1 MGLITQII
9 GTISDTPWVIL
20 KELKKTNDACSGAP
34 GGCQKVGNP
43 LVSLS
48 DDGWLVH
55 LPVAC

>member
-20 KELKKTNDACSGAP
+20 NEACSGAP